1 MAFFLA
7 GPIRTKVTHST
18 PSFVYSLVMAI
29 VLGGCAA
36 GPIDYPRN
44 YSEAIPGTSA
54 TLLGQEAA
62 DLASKNPDSRGKSG
76 YYPLIFGTD
85 AFGARLALAD
95 IAEHSIDAQYFLMKK
110 DSAGLIFANRLLRA
124 ADRGVRV
131 RLLLDDVF
139 TSVDDSDLGLL
150 DQHPNIE
157 VRVFNPIGRG
167 GFYYLNYLADFKR
180 ANRRMHNKSFTV
192 DGHVSIVGGRNI
204 ADEYFEL
211 KKDSEFRD
219 FDMFALGP
227 ITRDVAA
234 KFDLFWNHEL
244 SVPVLALVDEESL
257 EDLNEVRASFYEAE
271 RASAAAIYENAIG
284 SPLVQDLT
292 EERVQMFIAD
302 AEVITDDPEK
312 LLNSISVEQQIL
324 ITALAELVA
333 AAQTEVV
340 VVTPYFIPGKSGVD
354 FWRNLVDRGVR
365 VVILTNSLASNNHIP
380 VHAAYARYRHDVIQ
394 AGVEL
399 YELKVDATDQPRNP
413 NEEQLDSVTLHTK
426 AVAIDRN
433 ILSVGSLNLDPRSID
448 INTESAIVIR
458 SGSLTERLVV
468 PALERLSTT
477 AYRVTEDDKGKLVW
491 TTTID
496 GIEVIETG
504 EPQSG
509 SWRRFK
515 AFLSRILP
523 ESQL

>member
-1 MAFFLA
+1 MAGQIKA
-7 GPIRTKVTHST
+7 IMIHRIPTYI
-18 PSFVYSLVMAI
+18 YSLLIAL

-44 YSEAIPGTSA
+44 YSEAMPA
-54 TLLGQEAA
+54 TGDSLFGREAA
-62 DLASKNPDSRGKSG
+62 DLAAKNPAARGQSG
-76 YYPLIFGTD
+76 YYPLLFGTD
-85 AFGARLALAD
+85 AFGARLTLAD
-95 IAEHSIDAQYFLMKK
+95 LAERSIDAQYFLMKK
-110 DSAGLIFANRLLRA
+110 DSAGLIFADRLLRA

-139 TSVDDSDLGLL
+139 TSVEDTDLGML

-204 ADEYFEL
+204 ADEYFEI

-234 KFDLFWNHEL
+234 KFDLFWNHKL
-244 SVPVLALVDEESL
+244 SVPVQALVDQDDL
-257 EDLNEVRASFYEAE
+257 RDLNEVRANFDEDE
-271 RASAAAIYENAIG
+271 RARAVAIYENAIG
-284 SPLVQDLT
+284 SPLLQDLVD
-292 EERVQMFIAD
+292 ERVSMFVAD
-302 AEVITDDPEK
+302 GEVITDDPDK
-312 LLNSISVEQQIL
+312 LLNTVSTEQQVL
-324 ITALAELVA
+324 VTALAAMVTQAES
-333 AAQTEVV
+333 EVV
-340 VVTPYFIPGKSGVD
+340 VVTPYFIPGKNGVE
-354 FWRNLVDRGVR
+354 FWRTIVNHGVR

-380 VHAAYARYRHDVIQ
+380 VHAAYARYRHDMLQ

-399 YELKVDATDQPRNP
+399 YELKVDATGQPRNP
-413 NEEQLDSVTLHTK
+413 NEEQSESVTLHTK
-426 AVAIDRN
+426 AVAIDRK

-448 INTESAIVIR
+448 INTESALVIR
-458 SGSLTERLVV
+458 SPALTEQLVAA
-468 PALERLSTT
+468 ALERLPTT
-477 AYRVTEDDKGKLVW
+477 AYRVTEDGKGRLLW
-491 TTTID
+491 TATVD
-496 GIEVIETG
+496 GTEVVETG

-509 SWRRFK
+509 NWRRFK